1 MTSFAKHFAR
11 ALIIS
16 AWLAAPGIPV
26 AQAQALGDS
35 GLRSAL
41 TSSLL
46 QTTQQK
52 HRRRTSN
59 DPYMALIAQSDP
71 DRRLRELTSNADPLS
86 PTAQITPS
94 RTMLA
99 SQMAGAGGVGAL
111 DSAMSMQGSALMS
124 NALLSQP
131 GMRKAGRRTLL
142 PSIVAGMGAVSLS
155 PASML
160 NMSGAACSMSLPG
173 TAAMLPGSSSCR

>member
-1 MTSFAKHFAR
+1 MKSFAKQFR
-11 ALIIS
+11 RGLIVC
-16 AWLAAPGIPV
+16 AWLATPGIPIAH
-26 AQAQALGDS
+26 AQMVGDT

-52 HRRRTSN
+52 YRRRISN

-94 RTMLA
+94 RMMLA
-99 SQMAGAGGVGAL
+99 SQMALAGGVGAL
-111 DSAMSMQGSALMS
+111 GSAMSMQAS
-124 NALLSQP
+124 ALLSQP
-131 GMRKAGRRTLL
+131 GMMGKAGSAALL
-142 PSIVAGMGAVSLS
+142 PSMVSGMSAASLS

-173 TAAMLPGSSSCR
+173 MAAVLPGSSACR

>member
-26 AQAQALGDS
+26 AQAQAQALGDS

-99 SQMAGAGGVGAL
+99 GAGGVGAL

-142 PSIVAGMGAVSLS
+142 PSMVAGMGAVSLS

-173 TAAMLPGSSSCR
+173 TATMLPGSSSCR

>member
-1 MTSFAKHFAR
+1 MKSFAKQFGR
-11 ALIIS
+11 GLIVC
-16 AWLAAPGIPV
+16 AWLATPGIPV
-26 AQAQALGDS
+26 AHAQMVGDT

-52 HRRRTSN
+52 HRRRISN

-71 DRRLRELTSNADPLS
+71 DRRLRELTSSTDPLS

-94 RTMLA
+94 RRMLA
-99 SQMAGAGGVGAL
+99 SQMALAGGVGTL
-111 DSAMSMQGSALMS
+111 GSAMSMQAS
-124 NALLSQP
+124 ALLSQP
-131 GMRKAGRRTLL
+131 GMGKAASAAML
-142 PSIVAGMGAVSLS
+142 PSMVLGMGAASLS

-160 NMSGAACSMSLPG
+160 STSGAACSMALPG
-173 TAAMLPGSSSCR
+173 MAAVLPGSSSCR